1 MAKILKNDNPQK
13 LNLRTRSMHFVRNT
27 SENWCLPEFNNA
39 ILAIHIKCHYNGS
52 WGKKKKKEGNYG
64 NFFTALVMRLLISK
78 CTELQIN

>member
-39 ILAIHIKCHYNGS
+39 ILAIHIKCRYNGS
-52 WGKKKKKEGNYG
+52 WGKKKRKKEIMAIFLLHLLCVCSYLN
-64 NFFTALVMRLLISK
+64 ALSYR
-78 CTELQIN
+78 